1 MCIRDSVYI
10 VSTIPG
16 SSAEKEGL
24 RSGDLI
30 ESIDGQLTTEMSLWE
45 AKQVLYGEEDSTV
58 SIRVI
63 RGRSNNPSRLQLTR
77 KRVVLPEVSARI
89 VDDKVGFLKIP
100 HFEKGVGVDVSAKLK
115 ICLLYTS
122 PSPRDRTRSR
132 MPSSA

>member
-1 MCIRDSVYI
+1 MFDPYSSFIDYDRYQELTGPSRGVGASPGITVSKRHGYVYI

-16 SSAEKEGL
+16 SSAEKEGW

-89 VDDKVGFLKIP
+89 VDDKVGF
-100 HFEKGVGVDVSAKLK
+100 
-115 ICLLYTS
+115 
-122 PSPRDRTRSR
+122 
-132 MPSSA
+132 